1 MREAK
6 DALVLLLAGGVGS
19 RLNILVGH
27 RAKPAVPFGGLYRII
42 DFSLSNVMNS
52 GLTRVGVLTQYKPL
66 SLMRHIRTGEAWDFT
81 GRTRGIKILPPR
93 TGEKDSDWYKGT
105 ADAIRQNIDFIR
117 GNQSEQ
123 VVILSGDHIYQMD
136 FDDMIAYH
144 REKNAGVTIGMMVV
158 PKSEIH
164 QFGAGIVDDENRIVD
179 WEEKPEEP
187 RTNLASM
194 GIYVFDTEYL
204 LKALSGDREEVD
216 FGMHIIPRAI
226 EEKQVYAYPFYGY
239 WRDVGTIQSY
249 WDANMDILH
258 ADSGISPEE
267 WGIRPNT
274 EADGRAMDRAPARF
288 AEGCTVQSSM
298 ISSGSIIE
306 GTVLNSVLSPGVIVR
321 KGAVVR
327 DSVILEDS
335 VIEAG
340 ARVDLSVCDK
350 QVHIG
355 EGAVVGY
362 GDEEAKSISNREYPT
377 HLYSGITLL
386 GKGAAI
392 PAEMRIGRNCI
403 IRPDEKSREER
414 VFPAEL
420 EHGGIF

>member
-1 MREAK
+1 
-6 DALVLLLAGGVGS
+6 
-19 RLNILVGH
+19 
-27 RAKPAVPFGGLYRII
+27 
-42 DFSLSNVMNS
+42 
-52 GLTRVGVLTQYKPL
+52 
-66 SLMRHIRTGEAWDFT
+66 
-81 GRTRGIKILPPR
+81 
-93 TGEKDSDWYKGT
+93 
-105 ADAIRQNIDFIR
+105 
-117 GNQSEQ
+117 
-123 VVILSGDHIYQMD
+123 
-136 FDDMIAYH
+136 
-144 REKNAGVTIGMMVV
+144 MMVV